1 MKLTRRCFH
10 LSAAA
15 ASAVALSKLS
25 APAIGQTRLPNVTIW
40 VQAGPEA
47 DALQAA
53 ARAYTTQTGNPVTV
67 GTQGRAG
74 WRPRYETALAAGSRE
89 FDGVLHITR
98 FVPGLAAGG
107 LLAPLDDYI
116 AASPDWNVA
125 DLPAVIQS
133 EMKFNNRWFMAPT
146 DITLETMVYRS
157 DLIPTPPATW
167 EELRT
172 VARRFT
178 QAHTPQ
184 SPTRYGYA
192 YAAGAG
198 NVIGTWLGIMG
209 SYGADFLDARGC
221 CVLDSAQAIAAWTLF
236 AGLKNT
242 DRVMPPDATAWDYP
256 ELLVGLQN
264 GTVAMASFFTA
275 GMPVL
280 TDCAQSPQVCRGIRL
295 SVQPA
300 GPAGSRTRINPLGIM
315 MNAASQ
321 NKDATWAFMRWAT
334 GPVGGRVYTQA
345 GGQNPRTSILSDP
358 AMAQGRPW
366 TPEILRASQAGVGT
380 IRHARARE
388 IGEIFDRHTQQAV
401 AAQITAEESLRRA
414 SAEIRRLLGN
424 EAACR

>member
-1 MKLTRRCFH
+1 MKITRRSFS
-10 LSAAA
+10 LGTAALTA
-15 ASAVALSKLS
+15 TALTKIAS
-25 APAIGQTRLPNVTIW
+25 PAIGQTRLPNVTIW

-47 DALQAA
+47 DALKAA
-53 ARAYTTQTGNPVTV
+53 ADRYTAETGNPVTV
-67 GTQGRAG
+67 GVQGRAG

-107 LLAPLDDYI
+107 LLAPLDDYV
-116 AASPDWNVA
+116 AASPDWNVS
-125 DLPAVIQS
+125 DLPEIIQR
-133 EMKFNNRWFMAPT
+133 EMKFNNRWYMAPT
-146 DITLETMVYRS
+146 DITLETLVYRS
-157 DLIPTPPATW
+157 DLIANPPATW
-167 EELRT
+167 EELRE
-172 VARRFT
+172 VAKRFT
-178 QAHTPQ
+178 QSINAQ

-192 YAAGAG
+192 AALGPG
-198 NVIGTWLGIMG
+198 NVIGTWLGVMG
-209 SYGADFLDARGC
+209 SYGANIVDDRGC
-221 CVLDSAQAIAAWTLF
+221 VVLDSPQAIAAWSLF
-236 AGLKNT
+236 AGLKNA
-242 DRVMPPDATAWDYP
+242 DRVTPPDVTAWDYP

-280 TDCAQSPQVCRGIRL
+280 LDCAQSAQVCRGIRL

-315 MNAASQ
+315 VNAASQ
-321 NKDATWAFMRWAT
+321 NKDATWAFVKWVT
-334 GPVGGRVYTQA
+334 GPVGGRIYTQA

-380 IRHARARE
+380 IRHAQARE
-388 IGEIFDRHTQQAV
+388 IGEIFDRYTQQAV
-401 AAQITAEESLRRA
+401 AAQISPEDSLRRA
-414 SAEIRRLLGN
+414 AAEMRRLLGN